1 MAFFDAAFDGDL
13 PRLRELASGR
23 DAEGM
28 AWLADV
34 CLVGGGPLQTA
45 ARMGKLDAVRCMVEE
60 LGFDVNAGSQSGLT
74 ALTAAAVDER
84 MHVMRYLLDKGADVN
99 KPVYSGHS
107 PLHHAAKYGRDEAA
121 RLLLSKGASVDSTFR
136 GLTPLHFAAGFG
148 MIGVMKVLLEHHAD
162 PNKVSEEGS
171 TPLTEALRGT
181 DSGLPESTILE
192 CVKLLVEA
200 CTDVN
205 SANSETPLVIATR
218 YGLTDCVK
226 YLLKAG
232 ASKKTQLSA
241 KKKTPSSRLS
251 DAEAKSPAAMDTSD
265 FKVKLGFERARR
277 RNRSYGG
284 LPRLPNE
291 GSPQMAFF
299 DAAAEGNLPRLME
312 MARGRDAEGMA
323 WLADVCIVGGGPF
336 QAAARMGELDAVRCM
351 VEELGF
357 DVNASSKA
365 GVSALTT
372 ATIDERMDVMRYLL
386 DQGADLKKPDDSG
399 HFPLHL
405 AAKYGREEAA
415 RLLLSRGASVDV
427 AYLGMTPLY
436 FAASCGMIGVMKV
449 LLEHHADPNKVSE
462 QGCTPLTGALHA
474 TDSGLPESISLKCV
488 KLLVEAGTDVNSANI
503 ETPLVIAT
511 SYGLTDCVKYLLKA
525 GADPNIPDIHSGAK
539 PIEVAAIHGRW
550 KLVELLFPL
559 TSPIRT
565 VRNWTVE
572 GIIAHVKRP
581 SKPTVKHDKS
591 TKVQLKSFG
600 EKAIKR
606 KDYHGASKFYTE
618 AIELDPSDATLYS
631 NRSLCYLQ
639 MTEGDKALRDAN
651 TCIKLRPEWIKGYY
665 RKGAALMSLE
675 VR

>member
-1 MAFFDAAFDGDL
+1 
-13 PRLRELASGR
+13 
-23 DAEGM
+23 M

-60 LGFDVNAGSQSGLT
+60 LGFDVNSGSQSGQT
-74 ALTAAAVDER
+74 ALVAAASDER
-84 MHVMRYLLDKGADVN
+84 MHVMRYLLDKGADPN

-121 RLLLSKGASVDSTFR
+121 RLLLSRGASVDATFR
-136 GLTPLHFAAGFG
+136 GLTPLHFAAAYG
-148 MIGVMKVLLEHHAD
+148 MISVMKVLLEHHAD

-171 TPLTEALRGT
+171 TPLTEALDGT
-181 DSGLPESTILE
+181 DSGLPESTVLE

-200 CTDVN
+200 GTNVN
-205 SANSETPLVIATR
+205 SANSKTPLVIATR

-232 ASKKTQLSA
+232 ASKKPQLSA
-241 KKKTPSSRLS
+241 KKRTPNSRLS
-251 DAEAKSPAAMDTSD
+251 EAEAKSPAAMDTSD
-265 FKVKLGFERARR
+265 FRAQLRFERALR
-277 RNRSYGG
+277 RNRPHDG
-284 LPRLPNE
+284 LPLLPRE
-291 GSPQMAFF
+291 DSPQMAFF
-299 DAAAEGNLPRLME
+299 AAAAEGNLPRLME
-312 MARGRDAEGMA
+312 LASGRDAEWIA

-336 QAAARMGELDAVRCM
+336 QTAARMGELDAVRCM

-357 DVNASSKA
+357 DVNVSSQA

-386 DQGADLKKPDDSG
+386 DQGADLKKADDSG

-405 AAKYGREEAA
+405 AAKYGRDEAA

-427 AYLGMTPLY
+427 TYLGLTPLH

-462 QGCTPLTGALHA
+462 QGRTPLTGALYA
-474 TDSGLPESISLKCV
+474 TDSGLSESISLKCV

-525 GADPNIPDIHSGAK
+525 GADPNIPHIHSGAK
-539 PIEVAAIHGRW
+539 PIELAAIRGRR

-565 VRNWTVE
+565 VPNWTVE
-572 GIIAHVKRP
+572 GIIAHAKRP

-606 KDYHGASKFYTE
+606 KDYHAASKFYTE
-618 AIELDPSDATLYS
+618 AGP
-631 NRSLCYLQ
+631 
-639 MTEGDKALRDAN
+639 
-651 TCIKLRPEWIKGYY
+651 
-665 RKGAALMSLE
+665 
-675 VR
+675 

>member
-1 MAFFDAAFDGDL
+1 MRQSPSPAAMDTPDFRVKLGFERSLRCNRPYGGYPRLPSEGSPQMAFFDAAAEGNL
-13 PRLRELASGR
+13 PRLRELARGR
-23 DAEGM
+23 DADGL

-121 RLLLSKGASVDSTFR
+121 RLLLSRGASVDSTFR

-162 PNKVSEEGS
+162 PNKISEQGR
-171 TPLTEALRGT
+171 TPLTAAL
-181 DSGLPESTILE
+181 
-192 CVKLLVEA
+192 
-200 CTDVN
+200 
-205 SANSETPLVIATR
+205 
-218 YGLTDCVK
+218 Y
-226 YLLKAG
+226 
-232 ASKKTQLSA
+232 
-241 KKKTPSSRLS
+241 
-251 DAEAKSPAAMDTSD
+251 
-265 FKVKLGFERARR
+265 
-277 RNRSYGG
+277 
-284 LPRLPNE
+284 
-291 GSPQMAFF
+291 
-299 DAAAEGNLPRLME
+299 
-312 MARGRDAEGMA
+312 
-323 WLADVCIVGGGPF
+323 
-336 QAAARMGELDAVRCM
+336 
-351 VEELGF
+351 
-357 DVNASSKA
+357 
-365 GVSALTT
+365 
-372 ATIDERMDVMRYLL
+372 
-386 DQGADLKKPDDSG
+386 
-399 HFPLHL
+399 
-405 AAKYGREEAA
+405 
-415 RLLLSRGASVDV
+415 
-427 AYLGMTPLY
+427 
-436 FAASCGMIGVMKV
+436 
-449 LLEHHADPNKVSE
+449 
-462 QGCTPLTGALHA
+462 A

-488 KLLVEAGTDVNSANI
+488 KLLVEAGTDVNAANI

-525 GADPNIPDIHSGAK
+525 GADPNIPHIHTGAK
-539 PIEVAAIHGRW
+539 PIELAAIRGRR

-572 GIIAHVKRP
+572 GIIAHAKRPSKP

-639 MTEGDKALRDAN
+639 TTEADKALHDAN

-675 VR
+675 DYKEACDAFMAGLQLDPGNAEMEKVFMEAVEEMKKDHLARKGSKPSD

>member
-1 MAFFDAAFDGDL
+1 
-13 PRLRELASGR
+13 
-23 DAEGM
+23 
-28 AWLADV
+28 
-34 CLVGGGPLQTA
+34 
-45 ARMGKLDAVRCMVEE
+45 
-60 LGFDVNAGSQSGLT
+60 
-74 ALTAAAVDER
+74 
-84 MHVMRYLLDKGADVN
+84 
-99 KPVYSGHS
+99 
-107 PLHHAAKYGRDEAA
+107 
-121 RLLLSKGASVDSTFR
+121 
-136 GLTPLHFAAGFG
+136 
-148 MIGVMKVLLEHHAD
+148 
-162 PNKVSEEGS
+162 
-171 TPLTEALRGT
+171 
-181 DSGLPESTILE
+181 
-192 CVKLLVEA
+192 
-200 CTDVN
+200 
-205 SANSETPLVIATR
+205 
-218 YGLTDCVK
+218 
-226 YLLKAG
+226 
-232 ASKKTQLSA
+232 
-241 KKKTPSSRLS
+241 
-251 DAEAKSPAAMDTSD
+251 
-265 FKVKLGFERARR
+265 
-277 RNRSYGG
+277 
-284 LPRLPNE
+284 
-291 GSPQMAFF
+291 MAFF
-299 DAAAEGNLPRLME
+299 DAAAEGDLPRLRE
-312 MARGRDAEGMA
+312 LARGRDAEGMA

-336 QAAARMGELDAVRCM
+336 QTAARMGELDAVRCM

-357 DVNASSKA
+357 DVNASSKD

-372 ATIDERMDVMRYLL
+372 ATIEEKMDVMRYLL

-427 AYLGMTPLY
+427 AYLGLTPLY

-449 LLEHHADPNKVSE
+449 LLEHHADPNKASE
-462 QGCTPLTGALHA
+462 QGHTPLTGALHA

-539 PIEVAAIHGRW
+539 PIEVAAIRGRR

-572 GIIAHVKRP
+572 GIIAHAKRP

-618 AIELDPSDATLYS
+618 AIKLDPSDATLYS
-631 NRSLCYLQ
+631 NRCLCYLQ
-639 MTEGDKALRDAN
+639 MTEADKALRDAN

-665 RKGAALMSLE
+665 RKGAALMSLKDYKE
-675 VR
+675 ACDAFMAGLQLDPGNAEMEKAFMEAVEEMKKDHLAIRLQAIRLEENRGSPCPVSCKYLS